1 MDGSKAMAI
10 VEIVEKSAI
19 LGFLVNSETGHSE
32 DRQPNLRH
40 ALGSVKRVNFPFCV
54 GVNVHGTKDA
64 KLVALLPA
72 CAKIG
77 IDIPRT

>member
-1 MDGSKAMAI
+1 VRGAHTEAAVDGSKAMAI

-19 LGFLVNSETGHSE
+19 LCGRERSRHERRETG
-32 DRQPNLRH
+32 
-40 ALGSVKRVNFPFCV
+40 G
-54 GVNVHGTKDA
+54 
-64 KLVALLPA
+64 LLPA